1 MRLSE
6 LEQAEYKRYTS
17 KYDFSQFL
25 KNKTVL
31 ITGSNGIVG
40 SGLARWLIYE
50 NDRKGNNTK
59 IILSS
64 RSPEKIPIYIEEKDN
79 VAFCKFGEEK
89 ALKENIDYIIHT
101 ASPTSNKVFKNTPVE
116 SLCVIIDGTRS
127 VLEYAKNHKECSVI
141 YLSSEEVYGTPI
153 LLEPVNESYVG
164 AIDSLS
170 IRNCYPLGKKTA
182 ELLCRA
188 YYEEYGVNVKII
200 RPTVIVGL
208 FQPYDSV
215 KIECEI
221 LRCIVENKDL
231 FLKSSGLT
239 KKSVIYTL
247 DAISAVLTVLFKGE
261 PGQAYNATDP
271 ETYTTVRNRAE
282 SLFNKFQPDLSVFIP
297 EEDTSLAKGYLPQRA
312 FLEDISNI
320 KKLGWKPITPF
331 EVLIKN
337 DIKRLS
343 LMKCA
348 AQQ

>member
-1 MRLSE
+1 MRLSV
-6 LEQAEYKRYTS
+6 LEQAEYKRYTNR
-17 KYDFSQFL
+17 YDFSQFL

-50 NDRKGNNTK
+50 NARRGNNTK

-64 RSPEKIPIYIEEKDN
+64 RSPEKIPDYIEEKDN

-89 ALKENIDYIIHT
+89 ALKDNIDYIIHT
-101 ASPTSNKVFKNTPVE
+101 ASPTSNKVFKTTPVE

-127 VLEYAKNHKECSVI
+127 VLEYAKNHKDCSVI
-141 YLSSEEVYGTPI
+141 YLSSEEVYGTPN
-153 LLEPVNESYVG
+153 LSNPVDESYVG

-188 YYEEYGVNVKII
+188 YYEEYGVSIKII
-200 RPTVIVGL
+200 RPTVILGL

-221 LRCIVENKDL
+221 LRCIVENKNL

-239 KKSVIYTL
+239 KKSVIYTM
-247 DAISAVLTVLFKGE
+247 DALSAVLTVLFKGE
-261 PGQAYNATDP
+261 AGQAYNATDP
-271 ETYTTVRNRAE
+271 SSYTTVRERAQ
-282 SLFNKFQPDLSVFIP
+282 SLFQMFNPKLEVVIP
-297 EEDTSLAKGYLPQRA
+297 TEDTSVKNGYLPQRA
-312 FLEDISNI
+312 LLEDISKAKEI
-320 KKLGWKPITPF
+320 GWEPITSIETLF
-331 EVLIKN
+331 QN
-337 DIKRLS
+337 DIKRFNQN
-343 LMKCA
+343 K
-348 AQQ
+348 